1 MPRKSYAG
9 KRKRSSKRSAIKGRP
24 KSGRF
29 QKRTRRSG
37 AGRIQMLR
45 NPSVFPQQR
54 LLKMSK
60 ILKVQLYQG
69 AAVNATAGAA
79 QYICLCLNS
88 PWFMANDDARKGNTQ
103 AWVYSEEPARTG
115 PGGSVIH
122 PANGVPPTGPMTFDH
137 LYTEDRTGPGNQYK
151 DYCVVGAKVTAQ
163 FSPQT
168 VTTSTNVIA
177 GPGIIFSQLCGDLGA
192 WKDSQG
198 AFTQGIINADKLA
211 TLPFTQ
217 TSKFEIKSY
226 GGPSRPGKVV
236 QTYSP
241 KMLNAMVDVTDK
253 DEMWGHVNPEAT
265 NTAYPNERDFL
276 VVGVMPQFNP
286 DTIRAAQSSEAT
298 GAKVQVIPDGLLE
311 IKIEQT
317 IRLSEPNA
325 GASGVNAIASYG
337 YGSTRRRGEFFRT

>member
-1 MPRKSYAG
+1 MPRGKRYAG
-9 KRKRSSKRSAIKGRP
+9 KRGSKRKSLKGRP

-45 NPSVFPQQR
+45 NPTVFPQQR

-60 ILKVQLYQG
+60 ILKVQIYQG
-69 AAVNATAGAA
+69 NATNATAGAP
-79 QYICLCLNS
+79 QYICLNLNS
-88 PWFMANDDARKGNTQ
+88 PWFMSNDDARKSNSQ
-103 AWVYSEEPARTG
+103 AWVYSEEPQRDPDGHVVHA
-115 PGGSVIH
+115 GS
-122 PANGVPPTGPMTFDH
+122 GVAPTAAMTFDH
-137 LYTEDRTGPGNQYK
+137 LYTADRTGPGNQYK
-151 DYCVVGAKVTAQ
+151 DFCVVGAKVTAQ

-168 VTTSTNVIA
+168 VTNSTNVIA
-177 GPGIIFSQLCGDLGA
+177 GPGILFSQLCGDLGA
-192 WKDSQG
+192 WKDATG
-198 AFTQGIINADKLA
+198 AFVPGVIDSDKLA
-211 TLPFTQ
+211 KLPFTQ
-217 TSKFEIKSY
+217 TSKFEIKNY
-226 GGPSRPGKVV
+226 GGPSRPGKIV

-265 NTAYPNERDFL
+265 NTAYPDERDFL
-276 VVGVMPQFNP
+276 VLGVMPQFNP
-286 DTIRAAQSSEAT
+286 DTIRAAQSAGTLS

-325 GASGVNAIASYG
+325 GATGVNAIASYG